1 MKIRK
6 ELYLLKTS
14 KTQPQKT
21 KPERKYLNLN
31 TLIKTIPE
39 NYPKLKNDI
48 QKRHSET
55 SSKRKMAESVVTFLL
70 DNLSAQLQDEFRLL
84 RSVRAEV
91 QYIVDELERIKG
103 FLRVADAMEENDT
116 QLKVWVKQVRDVAYD
131 IEDSLDEFNFRFA
144 PSHFPGLHAPLRKLL
159 RLVKNLRA
167 RHRIALEIQE
177 IKSRVVN
184 ISDGRQ
190 RYALRGVGSSSG
202 GGLVR
207 RRVARQGDALLLEE
221 GDLVGISEPKKQLI
235 EWLMGNDSGRQVVSV
250 VGMGGL
256 GKTTLVKQ
264 VYEDPKVK
272 KRFKVHAW
280 ITVSQS
286 FKTKELLKD
295 VVQQIFRVIRKPVPP
310 EVVNMNNDNLKE
322 SIKDLLKQSRYLIV
336 LDDVWHVKAWDSIKL
351 ALPRNDKY
359 GSRVMITTRNAEIA
373 STSCVET
380 NDWVFNF
387 APLPENESWDLFCKK
402 AFQGNSCP
410 PHLEET
416 CRCILKRC
424 GGLPL
429 AIVAIGAV
437 LGAKDK
443 ASKDEWSI
451 LCHSVGPEIEGNY
464 NLDSMKRVLSL
475 SFSDLPYY
483 LKSCFL
489 YLSMFPALQNME
501 TMRLIRLWIAEGF
514 VVEKE
519 GKTLEEVAEGYF
531 KELLDRGL
539 IQAAGTT
546 SDGRIKSCRIHD
558 LLREI
563 TVLKSKDQD
572 FAEIVKEQG
581 SMWSEKAR
589 RLSLFNIPQNVEH
602 KNVSKV
608 RSLLVFVEEDSF
620 TKFSLSAVFPR
631 GFRLLKVLDLRG
643 VSLETFPKEIVKLF
657 HLRYLSL
664 RDTKVKHIPSSIKKL
679 HNLETLDL
687 KQTYVTELPA
697 EILNL
702 KQLRHLMAYRYEIE
716 SYAHFD
722 SKYGVKAPLGIG
734 TLQSLQKLCF
744 VEANQDNGT
753 IITELGKMSQLT
765 RLGIIK
771 FREIDGI
778 ALCSSIEKLKKL
790 RSLSITSEQ
799 KENIIDLHHV
809 ASAPDSLQRLYLA
822 GRFEKL
828 PHWISSLQN
837 LNILFLKWSRLKED
851 PLVHLQDLPNLV
863 HLEFLQVY
871 DGDRLHFKEGG
882 FPKLKLLGLDKLD
895 RLQAVTIDD
904 GVMPGLEKLVIQR
917 CKLLKD
923 VPTGIEHLTKLKA
936 IEFFDMPDE
945 LIMKLRPD
953 GGEDHWKVANV
964 PAVYS
969 SYWINGA
976 WDVYSIER
984 FSEKESS
991 QQGTAG
997 ASAVR
1002 SHQRSTLWKV

>member
-1 MKIRK
+1 
-6 ELYLLKTS
+6 
-14 KTQPQKT
+14 
-21 KPERKYLNLN
+21 
-31 TLIKTIPE
+31 
-39 NYPKLKNDI
+39 
-48 QKRHSET
+48 
-55 SSKRKMAESVVTFLL
+55 MAESVVTFLL
-70 DNLSAQLQDEFRLL
+70 DNLSVQLQDEFRLL
-84 RSVRAEV
+84 RSVRDEV
-91 QYIVDELERIKG
+91 QYIVDELERIKS
-103 FLRVADAMEENDT
+103 FLRVADAMEENDAN
-116 QLKVWVKQVRDVAYD
+116 LKVWVKQVRDVAYD
-131 IEDSLDEFNFRFA
+131 IEDSLDEFNLRFA
-144 PSHFPGLHAPLRKLL
+144 PTCGGRAFHARLRNLL
-159 RLVKNLRA
+159 RFVKNLRA
-167 RHRIALEIQE
+167 RHRIASEIQG
-177 IKSRVVN
+177 IKSRVGS
-184 ISDGRQ
+184 ISEGRR
-190 RYALRGVGSSSG
+190 RYAVGGIGSSSG

-207 RRVARQGDALLLEE
+207 RRLGRQGDALLLEE
-221 GDLVGISEPKKQLI
+221 ADLVGIGEPKRRMI

-264 VYEDPKVK
+264 VYEDPRVK

-280 ITVSQS
+280 VTVSRS
-286 FKTKELLKD
+286 FKTKDLLKD

-310 EVVNMNNDNLKE
+310 EVSSMNNDNLKE

-336 LDDVWHVKAWDSIKL
+336 LDDVWHVRAWESIKL

-359 GSRVMITTRNAEIA
+359 GSRVLITTRNAEIA
-373 STSCVET
+373 SSSCVET
-380 NDWVFNF
+380 NDWVFSL
-387 APLPENESWDLFCKK
+387 APLAEEESWDLFCKK

-416 CRCILKRC
+416 CRLILKRC

-451 LCHSVGPEIEGNY
+451 LRDSIGPEIEGNY

-475 SFSDLPYY
+475 SYSDLPYY

-489 YLSMFPALQNME
+489 YLSMFPALQNIE
-501 TMRLIRLWIAEGF
+501 NMRLVRLWIAEGF

-546 SDGRIKSCRIHD
+546 NDGRIKSCRIHD

-563 TVLKSKDQD
+563 AILKSKEQD
-572 FAEIVKEQG
+572 FAEITKEQG
-581 SMWSEKAR
+581 SVWSDKAR
-589 RLSLFNIPQNVEH
+589 RLSVLNTPQNVEH
-602 KNVSKV
+602 KNVSKL
-608 RSLLVFVEEDSF
+608 RSLLVFVEEDSVAE
-620 TKFSLSAVFPR
+620 FSLSALFPR

-643 VSLETFPKEIVKLF
+643 VSLEIFPKVVVKLF

-664 RDTKVKHIPSSIKKL
+664 RDTKVKHIPGSIKKL
-679 HNLETLDL
+679 QNLETLDL

-702 KQLRHLMAYRYEIE
+702 KQLRHLLAYRYEIE

-722 SKYGVKAPLGIG
+722 SKYGVKVPIGIG
-734 TLQSLQKLCF
+734 SLQSLQKLCF
-744 VEANQDNGT
+744 VEANQGNGT
-753 IITELGKMSQLT
+753 IMTELGKMSQLR

-771 FREIDGI
+771 FRERDGI
-778 ALCSSIEKLKKL
+778 ALCSSIEKLTNL

-799 KENIIDLHHV
+799 KDETIDLHRISSV
-809 ASAPDSLQRLYLA
+809 PNLLQRLYLA

-837 LNILFLKWSRLKED
+837 LGILLLKWSRLKED

-871 DGDRLHFKEGG
+871 DGESLHFKEGG

-895 RLQAVTIDD
+895 RLQSVTMDN

-917 CKLLKD
+917 CKLLKN
-923 VPTGIEHLTKLKA
+923 VPNGIEHLTMLNA

-945 LIMKLRPD
+945 LIMKLRSD
-953 GGEDHWKVANV
+953 GGEDYWKVANV

-969 SYWINGA
+969 SYWINGG
-976 WDVYSIER
+976 WDVYSVER

-991 QQGTAG
+991 QQGAAAAT
-997 ASAVR
+997 AVR
-1002 SHQRSTLWKV
+1002 SHRRSTLWKV